1 MCYTCIRVMNREL
14 KVYFIKYHNSVIGA
28 ASNLKTAY
36 KWMMAEV
43 PPHLKHH
50 FKGYDQ
56 VNRIL
61 KKTNIIAFPLP
72 DRDWYYIE
80 RQKLHASFDPDLV
93 GSAGVQPTR
102 LRPTEKV
109 RSR

>member
-1 MCYTCIRVMNREL
+1 MNREL

-43 PPHLKHH
+43 PPHLKTH
-50 FKGYDQ
+50 FKSYDQ

-80 RQKLHASFDPDLV
+80 RQKLHASFDPAWV

-102 LRPTEKV
+102 LRPTDREGKK
-109 RSR
+109 S